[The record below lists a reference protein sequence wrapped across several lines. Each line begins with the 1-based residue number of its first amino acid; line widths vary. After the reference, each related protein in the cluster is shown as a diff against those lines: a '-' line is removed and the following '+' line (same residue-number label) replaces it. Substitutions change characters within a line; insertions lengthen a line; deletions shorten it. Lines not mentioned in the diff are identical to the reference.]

1 MLDKDPGKL
10 YGPGFDSK
18 DSLYKWVCCT
28 ALEDVSEE
36 WEAATV
42 VLDRSGE
49 KTFQRQLKSY
59 LKREVRNLHGP
70 GRIKRVR
77 ANTSESE
84 RLLQLANYV
93 AGTVN
98 RRQVGKKW
106 GSFYF
111 NKIRSRGVVR
121 RWPQ

>member
-1 MLDKDPGKL
+1 M
-10 YGPGFDSK
+10 
-18 DSLYKWVCCT
+18 
-28 ALEDVSEE
+28 
-36 WEAATV
+36 
-42 VLDRSGE
+42 LDRSGE

-70 GRIKRVR
+70 GRIKTVR

-84 RLLQLANYV
+84 RLLQLADYV

-98 RRQVGKKW
+98 RHPVGKKW
-106 GSFYF
+106 GSSYF